1 MFVGCPKKWHVTIM
15 QPVYQAVFKKLYLKK
30 YFLICKTFF
39 KVIRLH
45 YYTMKE
51 GMTIAIPMAAERNRN
66 ITHTIKTMSKKL
78 LGFIKQRVASNED
91 AEDILQDVFYQF
103 AGNPEPIEQTT
114 AWLYKVARNKITDN
128 YRKHKLPLADDVLQN
143 TEAEEENFNWK
154 ELLFTNDTNPET
166 EYLRNLFWEEL
177 KTALDELPAEQRDVF
192 IQNEI
197 DGIAFKDIAAAT
209 GEAVATLISRKRYAV
224 LHLRSRLAVLKDEL
238 LNY

>member
-1 MFVGCPKKWHVTIM
+1 MED
-15 QPVYQAVFKKLYLKK
+15 A
-30 YFLICKTFF
+30 
-39 KVIRLH
+39 
-45 YYTMKE
+45 
-51 GMTIAIPMAAERNRN
+51 MTIAIPMAAERNRN

-78 LGFIKQRVASNED
+78 LGFIKQRVSSNED

-103 AGNPEPIEQTT
+103 AGNAEPIEQAT
-114 AWLYKVARNKITDN
+114 AWLYKVARNKITDS
-128 YRKHKLPLADDVLQN
+128 YRKQKLPLADDILKTPDAQ
-143 TEAEEENFNWK
+143 EESFDWK
-154 ELLFTNDTNPET
+154 EVMFTNDSTPET

-177 KTALDELPAEQRDVF
+177 KAALDELPAEQRDVF

-197 DGIAFKDIAAAT
+197 DGIAFKDMAAAS